1 MKKDKFPINSIN
13 LKDYSYESCPT
24 ESSGGGALLYIT
36 DRPSYKLENDLCI
49 YKSTE

>member
-13 LKDYSYESCPT
+13 LKDYSYKSCPT

-36 DRPSYKLENDLCI
+36 DHPSYKLENDLCI